1 MSIGDLFRRD
11 VVTCKRET
19 PVDAVAALMRD
30 QHVGDLIVVEADG
43 QGERPVGIIT
53 DRDLVLEVLAPQVD
67 TQAVTAGDI
76 MSWELV
82 QANVNDGVEEVIAV
96 MCANGVRRLPI
107 TDEKGL
113 LVGIVSVD
121 DLIGWLAVSLQS
133 LSRLTARERDI
144 ERERRKQA

>member
-1 MSIGDLFRRD
+1 MSIGDLFRRG

>member
-11 VVTCKRET
+11 VVTCTRET
-19 PVDAVAALMRD
+19 PADEVAALMRSG
-30 QHVGDLIVVEADG
+30 HVGDLIVVDADD

-67 TQAVTAGDI
+67 AQAVTAADI

-82 QANVNDGVEEVIAV
+82 KANVDDGVEEVIAV

-107 TDEKGL
+107 ADEKGM
-113 LVGIVSVD
+113 LVGIVTVD
-121 DLIGWLAVSLQS
+121 DLIGWLAVSLKS
-133 LSRLTARERDI
+133 LSRLTAREYDI